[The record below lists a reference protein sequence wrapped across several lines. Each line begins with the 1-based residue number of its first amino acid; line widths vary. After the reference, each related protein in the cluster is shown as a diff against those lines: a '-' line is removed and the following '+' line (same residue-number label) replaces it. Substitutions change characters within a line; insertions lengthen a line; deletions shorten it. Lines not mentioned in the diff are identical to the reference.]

1 MQPRRSGATK
11 HQARQHWCPPI
22 PERSF
27 QNTLIILYTFEKV
40 NWMVRQIFQL
50 IKNFIYLT
58 AKQIFQL
65 IKKNGKLIEMSCETH
80 SMPIESGY
88 TLSNKTILL

>member
-1 MQPRRSGATK
+1 
-11 HQARQHWCPPI
+11 
-22 PERSF
+22 
-27 QNTLIILYTFEKV
+27 
-40 NWMVRQIFQL
+40 MVRQIFQL